1 MELASLR
8 DERDHYESLFQDK
21 ATECAELARLNT
33 QLKEQLGQQ
42 RKRAGSSQCEE
53 EKTLAPG
60 TTLRLATPSEDHS
73 LRPALSQEDVKLLEG
88 LREQLKS
95 FCMIADH
102 LKPGVDRHRT
112 QSSPSSGSR
121 SPHSPTLYPALDR
134 GAPDLREYSIIS
146 MPEGGPERQSSE
158 GAQAAVPG
166 PESVEWLMPH
176 ASQLMS
182 DLKQGLKDLS
192 QSLVVE
198 STVSAERTLVKIAR
212 PREYIQGDVVLFN
225 PVRLPV
231 SKTTAPIILHMEKPC
246 PYIFM
251 DPACYPLFG
260 IKPGRIPDLLVG
272 RITER
277 PRVFRYEEDKEMGG
291 EFPSVK
297 GEFYRVKVERTA
309 FMFVQ
314 SKAPPRPPPPKNK
327 VFSRHH

>member
-1 MELASLR
+1 
-8 DERDHYESLFQDK
+8 
-21 ATECAELARLNT
+21 
-33 QLKEQLGQQ
+33 
-42 RKRAGSSQCEE
+42 
-53 EKTLAPG
+53 
-60 TTLRLATPSEDHS
+60 
-73 LRPALSQEDVKLLEG
+73 
-88 LREQLKS
+88 
-95 FCMIADH
+95 
-102 LKPGVDRHRT
+102 
-112 QSSPSSGSR
+112 
-121 SPHSPTLYPALDR
+121 
-134 GAPDLREYSIIS
+134 
-146 MPEGGPERQSSE
+146 
-158 GAQAAVPG
+158 
-166 PESVEWLMPH
+166 
-176 ASQLMS
+176 
-182 DLKQGLKDLS
+182 
-192 QSLVVE
+192 
-198 STVSAERTLVKIAR
+198 
-212 PREYIQGDVVLFN
+212 VVLFN